1 MRAANF
7 WDFAASPIMIGT
19 IGCTPGLIVRPR
31 SVSAARKY
39 FVFSSSLSRSSVDAL
54 RSSSA
59 FNEAATTGG
68 AMVLENRYGRERCR
82 KIDNLF
88 ASTRK
93 PAARAAERFAQR
105 SSDNVDPAHDAA
117 IFVR

>member
-7 WDFAASPIMIGT
+7 CDFAASPIMIGT

-59 FNEAATTGG
+59 FSDAATTGG
-68 AMVLENRYGRERCR
+68 AIVLENR
-82 KIDNLF
+82 
-88 ASTRK
+88 
-93 PAARAAERFAQR
+93 
-105 SSDNVDPAHDAA
+105 
-117 IFVR
+117 